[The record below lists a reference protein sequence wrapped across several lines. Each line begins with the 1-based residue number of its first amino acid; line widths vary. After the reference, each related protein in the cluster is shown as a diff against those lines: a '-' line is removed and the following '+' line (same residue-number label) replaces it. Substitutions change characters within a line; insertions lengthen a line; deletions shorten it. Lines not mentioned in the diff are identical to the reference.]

1 MARTRTQIKTAV
13 DANTGRGTEKASLI
27 ETLCDEA
34 LKVAGNVHAW
44 RDARSTPAD
53 ITITEDATTVSISA
67 VTGLIHIVSARIVQA
82 DGTLNAP
89 LIMKD
94 DVWWAKHVVNAEDN
108 QKGWPSVGLRSGTN
122 VLLSRPAESNLELRL
137 RVTTDQVFATD
148 GTANP
153 IPILDMFITQYVT
166 AFVFLSIQDGEA
178 FTAWHR
184 LALGY
189 KWNDQGV
196 PGGSLVQAINSDK
209 YDLSEEMA
217 FEPQAHRHGIG
228 GVLHPGMSVLNNI
241 TDHDNY
247 GGTAW
252 YTNVGGAGWY

>member
-13 DANTGRGTEKASLI
+13 DNNTGRGTEKATLI

-34 LKVAGNVHAW
+34 LDIAGNVHAW
-44 RDARSTPAD
+44 RSARSTPSD
-53 ITITEDATTVSISA
+53 VTITEDATSVDISA

-82 DGTLNAP
+82 SGTLNSP

-94 DVWWAKHVVNAEDN
+94 DVWWAKHVINAEDR
-108 QKGWPSVGLRSGTN
+108 QKGWPTFGNRDSSTLVK
-122 VLLSRPAESNLELRL
+122 LSRPAESGLELRL
-137 RVTTDQVFATD
+137 RVTTAQTFASDATV
-148 GTANP
+148 NP
-153 IPILDMFITQYVT
+153 IPVLDTFIAQYAT
-166 AFVFLSIQDGEA
+166 AFVFLSIQDGDA
-178 FTAWHR
+178 FTFWHR

-217 FEPQAHRHGIG
+217 FEPQFSGNRNNG
-228 GVLHPGMSVLNNI
+228 GMSVLNNI
-241 TDHDNY
+241 TGHDNN

-252 YTNVGGAGWY
+252 YTNVGSSGWY